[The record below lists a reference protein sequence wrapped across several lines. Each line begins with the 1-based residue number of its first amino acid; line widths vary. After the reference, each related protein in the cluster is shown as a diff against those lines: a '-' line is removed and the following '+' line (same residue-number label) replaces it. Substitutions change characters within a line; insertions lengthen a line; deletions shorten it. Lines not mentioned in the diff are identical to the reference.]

1 LHMAQRMPL
10 PLTVSCFSKIQIGFP
25 FWYRL
30 TWIVPDK
37 GPLNGCVCVCVWC
50 FSRTPTCDRQTDRQ
64 TDRPTQRSCP
74 SYTTRSLVTRV
85 SVTKL
90 TGCSSVQLRSRA
102 LCSEDAGGYLQVTCV
117 SPSLQQNVCCLMTE
131 LDQLRR
137 EKDVFVDM
145 VTQLHHDLVAKV
157 PCRVLSAG
165 FQLFILLIH
174 EVLELSVVRHHIN

>member
-1 LHMAQRMPL
+1 
-10 PLTVSCFSKIQIGFP
+10 
-25 FWYRL
+25 
-30 TWIVPDK
+30 
-37 GPLNGCVCVCVWC
+37 VCVCASGVLVEL
-50 FSRTPTCDRQTDRQ
+50 RLVTDRQRDRQ

-137 EKDVFVDM
+137 EKDAFVDM